1 MCGQYGLG
9 NIRLFYIGSSAEK
22 IIVNP
27 TIGTVDYAAG
37 IINITNLL
45 IAALAGVDL
54 EISIKPSSYDVVSA
68 YTQIAQISRDNLTV
82 TAIPDQTI
90 SGDTRAGKNYV
101 FTTSRS

>member
-1 MCGQYGLG
+1 
-9 NIRLFYIGSSAEK
+9 
-22 IIVNP
+22 
-27 TIGTVDYAAG
+27 
-37 IINITNLL
+37 
-45 IAALAGVDL
+45 
-54 EISIKPSSYDVVSA
+54 VVSA